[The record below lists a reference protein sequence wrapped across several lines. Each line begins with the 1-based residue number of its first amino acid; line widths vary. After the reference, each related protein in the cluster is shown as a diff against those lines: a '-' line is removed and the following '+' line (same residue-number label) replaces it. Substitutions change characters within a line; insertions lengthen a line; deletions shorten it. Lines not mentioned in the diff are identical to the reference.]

1 MFAGNP
7 SRVIPKKLFML
18 SIKAG
23 LTLSQKKRGTGRAL
37 AQVHQR
43 IHLAAR
49 NELDPEHAGPGL
61 RREPSDPAPPHART
75 AP

>member
-49 NELDPEHAGPGL
+49 NELDPARDAGCRSQSTP
-61 RREPSDPAPPHART
+61 DPV
-75 AP
+75 